1 MLKIKIPF
9 GFKMIQFDNL
19 LTIYTGKIRI
29 KASNDYLRLMLFDH
43 LQHLTFTEGKNY
55 CTTISFCTTDYK
67 LNLTLIDAINDTLAT
82 IMHDR
87 INIKYRKR
95 NHFEM
100 TTGDLPF

>member
-43 LQHLTFTEGKNY
+43 LQHLTFIEGRNY
-55 CTTISFCTTDYK
+55 CTTISFCTTDCK
-67 LNLTLIDAINDTLAT
+67 LNVTLIDAINATLAT

-87 INIKYRKR
+87 IDAKYRKR
-95 NHFEM
+95 NHSGIM
-100 TTGDLPF
+100 TGDLPF